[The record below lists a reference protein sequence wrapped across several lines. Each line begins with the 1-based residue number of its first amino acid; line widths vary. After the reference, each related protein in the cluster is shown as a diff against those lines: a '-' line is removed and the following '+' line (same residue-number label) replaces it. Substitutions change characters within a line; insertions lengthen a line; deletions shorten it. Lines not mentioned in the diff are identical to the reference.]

1 MVSLKGIAVPVLG
14 TVAGVVVGAI
24 ADKELSKQELGIA
37 FQSGKFVL
45 AYHDLALIIVGF
57 ILVLFG
63 GRIHR
68 FVKYFGL
75 GFLAYNLGEEIY
87 ELATGEVSF

>member
-1 MVSLKGIAVPVLG
+1 MVTIKGIVVPVLG
-14 TVAGVVVGAI
+14 TVSGIVVGAI
-24 ADKELSKQELGIA
+24 ADKELGKQDLGVA
-37 FQSGKFVL
+37 FSTARYTL
-45 AYHDLALIIVGF
+45 AIHDLILIIVGF
-57 ILVLFG
+57 VLVMFG

-87 ELATGEVSF
+87 ELATGATSF